1 MKMKKNKLA
10 NLLKT
15 GILLFGISLLLWNCE
30 NEESLQN
37 LEVLQKS
44 PLDYV
49 KLEKT
54 SYNSI
59 SLQSNLSKSSANKN
73 NDSDLL
79 SWAANNN
86 YYFNPSNFIKA
97 IDSIGNETYTTSLHI
112 QDTPNNVFYNLVIPK
127 KLENNFVSNPLIIK
141 YELAEGTKK
150 DFKISTQNPFVGT
163 ISVFNLSNFKNSS
176 IKAKGATLDANPCM
190 KNKVT
195 KYSNSNGNGNSSS
208 SGGGGANID
217 NTNSGDPANNYGIN
231 IGVRSFFFSSGGGGG
246 GRSRSQLV
254 DWGVGVFNFP
264 DIANV
269 NYSKS
274 ASNNTITCPDGRIV
288 TVLVTDEYCSNGK
301 FVNGVCV
308 EEDKIITD
316 NLNNPCVVN
325 ILKELQKKDTKNAIV
340 PDLTGVS
347 HLSQTILDLFDTS
360 TNDNLTF
367 EIKQLGSTSAGERNA
382 QTTNVTGGWKIT
394 LDTDLVKNGTQL
406 FMAKTLI
413 HESMHAFIKYNLKTN
428 RTSNLATDL
437 NALYQKFKSQNNSSN
452 LTHHEFMSQY
462 VEALSYSLAAYD
474 NHQQPNVYYKMLSWG
489 GLETS
494 TVYQALS
501 NKTEIQ
507 NAINNERYGKSNAK
521 GKKCD

>member
-1 MKMKKNKLA
+1 MKTKRKKLTNFLKL
-10 NLLKT
+10 
-15 GILLFGISLLLWNCE
+15 GILFFGISLLLFNCE
-30 NEESLQN
+30 QRELTEEIETVSIDNKYQSLTMEDAIGFLNNFKSKGYSKKSTKGINLDIDINSLNLEEVENSDLSMPVFEATTKHIDIESKVFLIKVNDSLQGFLIN
-37 LEVLQKS
+37 RI
-44 PLDYV
+44 P
-49 KLEKT
+49 EKEG
-54 SYNSI
+54 SS
-59 SLQSNLSKSSANKN
+59 SKFS
-73 NDSDLL
+73 
-79 SWAANNN
+79 
-86 YYFNPSNFIKA
+86 
-97 IDSIGNETYTTSLHI
+97 G
-112 QDTPNNVFYNLVIPK
+112 V
-127 KLENNFVSNPLIIK
+127 
-141 YELAEGTKK
+141 
-150 DFKISTQNPFVGT
+150 
-163 ISVFNLSNFKNSS
+163 ISVTDLEGRFINGYRVEDDIFITQFVKKNSS
-176 IKAKGATLDANPCM
+176 KNSNFSARMYDAEDPEDCDESLDPSSDFCDQGLDEIVIVASGGNS
-190 KNKVT
+190 
-195 KYSNSNGNGNSSS
+195 SNSNSNSNTGTGLNFNNSWGWSFPSSNIGGGGTGNSSNS
-208 SGGGGANID
+208 SNKVNVFPCD
-217 NTNSGDPANNYGIN
+217 DPIHGCDKECGQGYVYDEVLGECI
-231 IGVRSFFFSSGGGGG
+231 
-246 GRSRSQLV
+246 LV
-254 DWGVGVFNFP
+254 D
-264 DIANV
+264 
-269 NYSKS
+269 KL
-274 ASNNTITCPDGRIV
+274 IT
-288 TVLVTDEYCSNGK
+288 K
-301 FVNGVCV
+301 
-308 EEDKIITD
+308 
-316 NLNNPCVVN
+316 NLNNPCIEN
-325 ILKELQKKDTKNAIV
+325 IIKELQQKDTKNAIV

-360 TNDNLTF
+360 TNYNLTF

>member
-1 MKMKKNKLA
+1 MKTKRNKLT
-10 NLLKT
+10 NFLKL
-15 GILLFGISLLLWNCE
+15 GILFFGISLLLFNCE
-30 NEESLQN
+30 QREFPEEMETVSIDNKYQTLN
-37 LEVLQKS
+37 IDEVTGFMGDFKAKKS
-44 PLDYV
+44 
-49 KLEKT
+49 LEKSDEGINLNVDVNSLKFEEVENDDLSIPIFNATTKFTKANSKLFLVKVEGTIKGFLLNKTRKENT
-54 SYNSI
+54 SGSKFTGVTIITDLEGNFINGYRVEDDIFI
-59 SLQSNLSKSSANKN
+59 SQFVSKKEENKERALLSKMMSE
-73 NDSDLL
+73 
-79 SWAANNN
+79 
-86 YYFNPSNFIKA
+86 P
-97 IDSIGNETYTTSLHI
+97 
-112 QDTPNNVFYNLVIPK
+112 VFY
-127 KLENNFVSNPLIIK
+127 
-141 YELAEGTKK
+141 G
-150 DFKISTQNPFVGT
+150 G
-163 ISVFNLSNFKNSS
+163 
-176 IKAKGATLDANPCM
+176 TLDE
-190 KNKVT
+190 VIIRS
-195 KYSNSNGNGNSSS
+195 Y
-208 SGGGGANID
+208 SGGGGSSGPRGLSFTSIRGGGSQWSHENSTGGSS
-217 NTNSGDPANNYGIN
+217 NGSSGDGNDEDERAGGSAQVFPCNDPLHGCRDIERCGEGYERNN
-231 IGVRSFFFSSGGGGG
+231 
-246 GRSRSQLV
+246 
-254 DWGVGVFNFP
+254 
-264 DIANV
+264 
-269 NYSKS
+269 
-274 ASNNTITCPDGRIV
+274 NNEC
-288 TVLVTDEYCSNGK
+288 VLIEI
-301 FVNGVCV
+301 V
-308 EEDKIITD
+308 EEEDDKIITD
-316 NLNNPCVVN
+316 NLNNPCVEN

-367 EIKQLGSTSAGERNA
+367 EIKQLGSTSAGEINA